1 MLLEVTG
8 KNNGVVECLSTL
20 LHYSDIPN
28 KFFKGGI
35 PWH

>member
-8 KNNGVVECLSTL
+8 KNSGVVECLSNT
-20 LHYSDIPN
+20 LHYSDISN
-28 KFFKGGI
+28 RLFKGGI